1 MPEFQEVFRM
11 ATQKVDQDHGAL
23 ERQVTRQRKAA
34 RNRRVGVFATV
45 LVLVAATVAAY
56 AFTRGGSQDIPANSV
71 PPPIPP
77 GVVGAMVDLDTGVV
91 TPLPATIATA
101 GTYYAV
107 SPDHTMVAYSDCCS
121 PPDPLYVANIDGT
134 GIHRVSAKGQDVY
147 GAQWSPDGSL
157 LVYQQRYA
165 STQEFGNLFVQ
176 NLATGQRTQITH
188 FDQTHEWNW
197 WFTFPSFAPDRPY
210 VFFQLPRGDPHHPV
224 WDLWDV
230 SVAGGAKTLVRH
242 NAGWGGLGSTSL
254 SSNLAYLSPVR
265 SGDFTGRKLWI
276 GSFDLRTVTP
286 RPVGPEG
293 HLRWLRWSP
302 DGTQLS
308 YSNRGWVYVLN
319 VASGSARKVA
329 KGGTAEW
336 FDDHTLIVGP
346 GG

>member
-1 MPEFQEVFRM
+1 MPEVQEVFRM

-23 ERQVTRQRKAA
+23 ERQVTRQRRAA
-34 RNRRVGVFATV
+34 RNRRIGAFATV

-56 AFTRGGSQDIPANSV
+56 AFTRGDSQGIPANSV
-71 PPPIPP
+71 PAPIPP
-77 GVVGAMVDLDTGVV
+77 GVVGAMVDLDTGQV
-91 TPLPATIATA
+91 TPLPASIATA

-134 GIHRVSAKGQDVY
+134 GIRQVSAKGQDAF
-147 GAQWSPDGSL
+147 GAQWSPDGSM

-188 FDQTHEWNW
+188 LDQTREWAW
-197 WFTFPSFAPDRPY
+197 WFTFPSFAPDRPD
-210 VFFQLPRGDPHHPV
+210 VFFQLPRGNPNNPV
-224 WDLWDV
+224 WDLW
-230 SVAGGAKTLVRH
+230 SVPVTGGSQTLVRR
-242 NAGWGGLGSTSL
+242 NAGWGGLGPGPL
-254 SSNLAYLSPVR
+254 GRNLAYLSPVSNR
-265 SGDFTGRKLWI
+265 DFTGGRLWI
-276 GSFDLRTVTP
+276 GSFDLRGVAP
-286 RPVGPEG
+286 RPQVPQG
-293 HLRWLRWSP
+293 HLKWLRWSP

-308 YSNRGWVYVLN
+308 YSNRGWVYVLS
-319 VASGSARKVA
+319 VANGSARKVA
-329 KGGTAEW
+329 KGVTAEW